1 MYTYPRYTLQPLIK
15 HLWHKFLLYLAY
27 LGGLYYFYNHLNV
40 KVLDLS
46 MAISTVLGVSVSL
59 LLAFRTAAAYER
71 WWEARKIWGGIVND
85 SRTIVRQLIGFTSA
99 GGEILPEVKELAH
112 LQIAWCK
119 ALNSSLRKLDP
130 LEGLTNHLCAVTFNE
145 LKHHDNVPN
154 TLLNIM
160 EIRLSKLHQQGMINT
175 YQFVAIDE
183 TIKSL
188 CDEMGMCERIKNT
201 VFPVQYSV
209 YTRHGI
215 ILFIIMLPFG
225 MLESTGPFVIV
236 ISFLVA
242 FFFAMIETIAHY
254 LNDPFESKDSDIPMT
269 TLCNTIEINLL
280 QVIDASEL
288 PPKAK
293 PGPNGIFYVVP

>member
-1 MYTYPRYTLQPLIK
+1 MLTYPSRTFQPLIK
-15 HLWHKFLLYLAY
+15 RLWVNFLLYLVY
-27 LGGLYYFYNHLNV
+27 LCSLYYFYNYLNLQ
-40 KVLDLS
+40 VLDIS

-99 GGEILPEVKELAH
+99 GGEIIQDVKELAH
-112 LQIAWCK
+112 FQIAWCK
-119 ALNSSLRKLDP
+119 ALNNSLRKLDP
-130 LEGLTNHLCAVTFNE
+130 LEDLTHHLGESVLSE
-145 LKHHDNVPN
+145 LRSHNNVPN
-154 TLLNIM
+154 ALLKIM
-160 EIRLSKLHQQGMINT
+160 EIRLSKLHQQCMINT

-183 TIKSL
+183 TIKRL

-215 ILFIIMLPFG
+215 TLFIIMLPFG
-225 MLESTGPFVIV
+225 MLESTGPFVIL

-242 FFFAMIETIAHY
+242 CFFAMIEAIAHY
-254 LNDPFESKDSDIPMT
+254 LKDPFENKESDIPMT
-269 TLCNTIEINLL
+269 ALCNTIEINIL
-280 QVIDASEL
+280 QMIYASEL
-288 PPKAK
+288 PSKIK
-293 PGPNGIFYVVP
+293 PDSNGVIM

>member
-1 MYTYPRYTLQPLIK
+1 MYTYPRNTLQPVIK
-15 HLWHKFLLYLAY
+15 HLWGKFLLYLAY
-27 LGGLYYFYNHLNV
+27 LGGLYYFYNYLNL

-59 LLAFRTAAAYER
+59 LLAFRTAAAYDR
-71 WWEARKIWGGIVND
+71 WWEARNIWGGIVND

-99 GGEILPEVKELAH
+99 GGEIIPEVKELAH

-119 ALNSSLRKLDP
+119 VLKNSLRKLDP
-130 LEGLTNHLCAVTFNE
+130 LEGLTNHLSETVLSE
-145 LKHHDNVPN
+145 LKNHDNVPN
-154 TLLNIM
+154 AILNII
-160 EIRLSKLHQQGMINT
+160 ETQLSKLHQQCRINT

-183 TIKSL
+183 TIKRL

-225 MLESTGPFVIV
+225 MLESTGPFVIL
-236 ISFLVA
+236 ISFFVA
-242 FFFAMIETIAHY
+242 FFFAMIEAIAHY
-254 LNDPFESKDSDIPMT
+254 LKDPFENKGSDIPMT
-269 TLCNTIEINLL
+269 ALCNTIEINIL
-280 QVIDASEL
+280 QMIGASEL
-288 PPKAK
+288 PLKAK
-293 PGPNGIFYVVP
+293 PDPNGVLM